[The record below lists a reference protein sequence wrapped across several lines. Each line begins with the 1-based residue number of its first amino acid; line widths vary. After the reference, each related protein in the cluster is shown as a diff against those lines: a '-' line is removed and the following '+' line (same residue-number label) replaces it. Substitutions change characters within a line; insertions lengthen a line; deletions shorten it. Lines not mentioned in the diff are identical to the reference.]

1 MKELTVRLAAVA
13 AMVRAG
19 ARVADIG
26 TDHAL
31 LPVWLVKYGRCP
43 SAVAS
48 DIGEG
53 PAASARRTVAEA
65 GVESAV
71 SVRVGDGLS
80 SVAPHEVE
88 DIVMAGM
95 GGETIADIL
104 AHAPW
109 TRDVR
114 YHFVLQPMSK
124 PERLRIFLAENGF
137 SVQREEIVAEGER
150 LYTVF
155 SVSFTGE
162 CKPLTYTQAILGAP
176 PRTAEGVRY
185 VQKLGGRI
193 AEHLAGLPKTDAY
206 AAERAEL
213 TDAQKAIAAWLKNG

>member
-1 MKELTVRLAAVA
+1 MRLAAVA

-31 LPVWLVKYGRCP
+31 LPVWLVKEGRCP
-43 SAVAS
+43 FAVAS

-88 DIVMAGM
+88 DIVIAGM

-109 TRDVR
+109 TKDAR

-124 PERLRIFLAENGF
+124 PERLRTFLAENGF

-155 SVSFTGE
+155 SVGFTGQR
-162 CKPLTYTQAILGAP
+162 KTLTYTQAILGVP
-176 PRTAEGVRY
+176 PRTEEGIRY
-185 VQKLGGRI
+185 VKKLGGRI
-193 AEHLAGLPKTDAY
+193 AEHLAGLPKTDLY
-206 AAERAEL
+206 ATERADL
-213 TDAQKAIAAWLKNG
+213 TEVKKAIAAWLKSG

>member
-13 AMVRAG
+13 AMVRDG

-31 LPVWLVKYGRCP
+31 LPVWLIKDGRCP
-43 SAVAS
+43 FAVAS

-65 GVESAV
+65 GLESAV
-71 SVRVGDGLS
+71 SVRVGDGLA
-80 SVAPHEVE
+80 SVTPHEVE
-88 DIVMAGM
+88 DIVIAGM

-109 TRDVR
+109 TKDAR

-124 PERLRIFLAENGF
+124 SERLRTFLAENGYA
-137 SVQREEIVAEGER
+137 VQREEIVAEGER

-162 CKPLTYTQAILGAP
+162 CKTLTYSEAILGMP
-176 PRTAEGVRY
+176 PRTEDGIRY
-185 VQKLGGRI
+185 VKKLGGRI
-193 AEHLAGLPKTDAY
+193 AEHLAGLPKTDTY
-206 AAERAEL
+206 AQGRADL
-213 TDAQKAIAAWLKNG
+213 TTAQEAVAAWLKNG